1 MLKKLREK
9 FGKKVTVSLV
19 ILGLLFLAFY
29 VAGFIEAVSLDIG
42 KTKITQNSSFFIRNS
57 KEIAE
62 GFQKEIE
69 EDGTM
74 KVQKTEFKKGEVHM
88 TVSSTDKTFDY
99 IEYVLTE
106 KGVKVIYTSIIE
118 VDEDQYKQLLVNGD
132 FELN

>member
-1 MLKKLREK
+1 MFKKLREK
-9 FGKKVTVSLV
+9 FGKKLFVIGLV
-19 ILGLLFLAFY
+19 LMIFVAY
-29 VAGFIEAVSLDIG
+29 AAGFFKARFEAKDRL
-42 KTKITQNSSFFIRNS
+42 TQNSSFFDRNS

-62 GFQKEIE
+62 GFKQEIE

-74 KVQKTEFKKGEVHM
+74 KVQKVEFKKGEVHM

-106 KGVKVIYTSIIE
+106 KGVKVIYTSMIE
-118 VDEDQYKQLLVNGD
+118 VDESQYKQLLVNGD